1 MRRTTK
7 WLAAV
12 IAVTGL
18 AFTSGA
24 ATAGDLPSVAY
35 TPKPHHPGPHY
46 PGPHYPGPFPPR
58 HADHDYVVYVKR
70 PFSGHWQFYG
80 KYETRHQAER
90 VEWVLERHG
99 TRVRIERVHDHRPF
113 PW

>member
-24 ATAGDLPSVAY
+24 ATAGDLPSAAY
-35 TPKPHHPGPHY
+35 TPKPHHPGPH
-46 PGPHYPGPFPPR
+46 HPGPFPPR
-58 HADHDYVVYVKR
+58 HADHDFVVYVKH
-70 PFSGHWQFYG
+70 PFHGHWRFYG

-90 VEWVLERHG
+90 VEFLLERRG
-99 TRVRIERVHDHRPF
+99 YRARIERVHDHRPF